1 MTKTPDAI
9 VAERIV
15 SELRERGLLSENRL
29 QGLADKL
36 VAGTM
41 KAEEWERY
49 VEFDRIPKE
58 DTEGGETDLTASRA
72 TRRKTRPQRVSRRD

>member
-1 MTKTPDAI
+1 MTKTPDQT

-15 SELRERGLLSENRL
+15 AELRERGLLSENRL
-29 QGLADKL
+29 QGLAEKL
-36 VAGTM
+36 AAGTM

-58 DTEGGETDLTASRA
+58 ETEGGETGLTASRA
-72 TRRKTRPQRVSRRD
+72 ARRKTRPQRVSGSD

>member
-1 MTKTPDAI
+1 MTKIPDET

-15 SELRERGLLSENRL
+15 DELRERGLLSENRL
-29 QGLADKL
+29 QGLAEKL
-36 VAGTM
+36 AAGTM

-58 DTEGGETDLTASRA
+58 EKEGGETDLTAGRKA
-72 TRRKTRPQRVSRRD
+72 RRKTGSQRVSRRD

>member
-1 MTKTPDAI
+1 MAKTPDEI

-15 SELRERGLLSENRL
+15 TELRERGLLSENRL
-29 QGLADKL
+29 QGLAEKL

-58 DTEGGETDLTASRA
+58 EPESGETDLTAGRA
-72 TRRKTRPQRVSRRD
+72 TRRKARSQRVPRRD